1 MPRLHYINYKVTD
14 GSPRARMLDEL
25 CDRLGLD
32 HSHKSRVRAIDAAIA
47 IALLAEIQGRIELN
61 ID

>member
-32 HSHKSRVRAIDAAIA
+32 HSHRSRVRAIDAAISY
-47 IALLAEIQGRIELN
+47 ALLKGLKGE
-61 ID
+61 DDD